1 MYFFLQYIPK
11 HWIFFTVII
20 NNILVLMLVS
30 KCSLLAH
37 RNAIYFKNLI
47 FYLANLLISLISF
60 KRFLV
65 DCLGFPMYTT
75 VTKPDF
81 GCSVLIS
88 QKFEMQ
94 VSVEGKDALIR
105 KANNLGK
112 WWTNVQ
118 RPTLKMLLSHDS
130 FLKGKWSR
138 ARISANLWGR
148 SLILHHSPLSAEWQT
163 LSLDFI
169 LPEWSEEV
177 LMGLLGV
184 EC

>member
-1 MYFFLQYIPK
+1 M
-11 HWIFFTVII
+11 II

-118 RPTLKMLLSHDS
+118 RPTLKILLSHDS
-130 FLKGKWSR
+130 FLKGKMAKVWGSR
-138 ARISANLWGR
+138 DSQWIE
-148 SLILHHSPLSAEWQT
+148 AE
-163 LSLDFI
+163 
-169 LPEWSEEV
+169 
-177 LMGLLGV
+177 G
-184 EC
+184 